1 MLLPLPS
8 QSQEN
13 AATVVSSAIS
23 SVTIFLR
30 GAEVQREGSVAL
42 KAGAQKLV
50 FDNLPVGLN
59 PHSIQAAGAGSF
71 TILGVSHSVNHLA
84 PAAQSKETEALEGQL
99 KALRQNISLQKAQ
112 LVNITAEDD
121 MLKKNAAIGGSQTGV
136 NVDKLKEFADFYRA
150 RLDALAAQ
158 KVELTATIAE
168 LEEDV
173 QKLQK
178 QLNEL
183 QSAPNKPTSA
193 ITVEVTA
200 AADCQA
206 KISVLYLVNEASWTP
221 SYDLRATDVSSPV
234 ELTYKANVRQAT
246 GEEWSHIKPTLSTA
260 NPTLSSEKPTLLPWY
275 IAFERPELPRSPR
288 ASEYNAMPLMMVKE
302 VSIKDE
308 EMHKRYKARAS
319 DSVPPPPPASS
330 ADFTTVSENQTSA
343 EFAIDVPY
351 TIPSD
356 GKSHVVEL
364 AKYSLPA
371 TFEYYAVRKVERD
384 VFLLARVT
392 GWESLNLLSG
402 EANIYFEERYVG
414 ESRIDT
420 RQTDDTLS
428 LSLGRDRNITVTRI
442 RKKDFTAKQLF
453 GSSVTDTREWD
464 LTVHSKKK
472 SPITVVVEDQIPIS
486 TNKELKVEAQQLSG
500 ATLDAATGKLTWKLT
515 LAPAESRSM
524 NVKYTV
530 KYPKEKRVVLE

>member
-1 MLLPLPS
+1 
-8 QSQEN
+8 
-13 AATVVSSAIS
+13 VVSSAIG
-23 SVTIFLR
+23 SVTVFLR
-30 GAEVQREGSVAL
+30 GAEVQREASVAL
-42 KAGAQKLV
+42 KTGAQKLV
-50 FDNLPVGLN
+50 FDNLPAGLN
-59 PHSIQAAGAGSF
+59 PQSIQAAGAGAF

-84 PAAQSKETEALEGQL
+84 PAAQSKDAEAIEGNL
-99 KALRQNISLQKAQ
+99 KALRQKISLQKAQ
-112 LVNITAEDD
+112 LANVAAEDE

-158 KVELTATIAE
+158 KVEITAAIAE
-168 LEEDV
+168 LEEDAL
-173 QKLQK
+173 KLQN
-178 QLNEL
+178 QLREL

-200 AADCQA
+200 AAACQA
-206 KISVLYLVNEASWTP
+206 KISVSYLVHDAGWTP

-234 ELTYKANVRQAT
+234 ELTYKANVYQAT
-246 GEEWSHIKPTLSTA
+246 GEAWSHIKPTLSTA
-260 NPTLSSEKPTLLPWY
+260 NPTLSSEKPRLQPWY
-275 IAFERPELPRSPR
+275 IAFERPEIPRPHRTSAYNVMNMSVKKISKEYEMGSQIMTEEDDAEEE
-288 ASEYNAMPLMMVKE
+288 AS
-302 VSIKDE
+302 VS
-308 EMHKRYKARAS
+308 
-319 DSVPPPPPASS
+319 PASS
-330 ADFTTVSENQTSA
+330 ASFTTVSESQTSV

-356 GKSHVVEL
+356 GQRHVVEL

-371 TFEYYAVRKVERD
+371 TFEYYAVRKIERD

-392 GWESLNLLSG
+392 GWEPLNLLSG
-402 EANIYFEERYVG
+402 EANIYFEGRYVG

-442 RKKDFTAKQLF
+442 RKKDYTAKQLL

-472 SPITVVVEDQIPIS
+472 TPITIVVEDQIPVS
-486 TNKELKVEAQQLSG
+486 TDKELKVEAQNLSG
-500 ATLDAATGKLTWKLT
+500 AALDKATGKLTWKLI

-530 KYPKEKRVVLE
+530 KYPQEKRVVLE